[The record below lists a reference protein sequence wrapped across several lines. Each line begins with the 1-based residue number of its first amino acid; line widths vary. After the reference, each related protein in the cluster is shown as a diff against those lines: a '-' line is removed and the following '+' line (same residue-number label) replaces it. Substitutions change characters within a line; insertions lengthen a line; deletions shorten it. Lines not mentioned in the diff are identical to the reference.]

1 MEAAGSGPRGRAS
14 NVGPASGG
22 PTAGAE
28 GTVSRVSRSGSL
40 RQYVGDGQDGGGV
53 EGLARRVRLHQATT
67 PEPMQRGL
75 GSAGLW
81 SFTPAAGRPPLV
93 VRVFAAA
100 QVAEREHAAMVAAG
114 SGGVPVPE
122 FVMRGVLRGQ
132 AVHVLTFIP
141 VAARRGSGP
150 GPAAAPRLPPCQR
163 AH

>member
-1 MEAAGSGPRGRAS
+1 MSVMVKMEEALRVWLVESGF
-14 NVGPASGG
+14 
-22 PTAGAE
+22 
-28 GTVSRVSRSGSL
+28 
-40 RQYVGDGQDGGGV
+40 
-53 EGLARRVRLHQATT
+53 HQATT
-67 PEPMQRGL
+67 PEPMQRDL

-81 SFTPAAGRPPLV
+81 SFTAAAGQPPLV

-122 FVMRGVLRGQ
+122 CVMRGVLRGQ
-132 AVHVLTFIP
+132 ADHVLTFVP

-163 AH
+163 AHAARTDHRCCGLGERQGRPTPHWPGS

>member
-1 MEAAGSGPRGRAS
+1 MEAAGSGPACRAS
-14 NVGPASGG
+14 NLRTASAG

-81 SFTPAAGRPPLV
+81 SFTPAAGRPPLI

-114 SGGVPVPE
+114 SGGGPAPG
-122 FVMRGVLRGQ
+122 FVMRGVRRGPLGP
-132 AVHVLTFIP
+132 VLTCIP
-141 VAARRGSGP
+141 VAW
-150 GPAAAPRLPPCQR
+150 
-163 AH
+163 